1 MTSRQWIT
9 VNVGLSNTVSEISG
23 EVGRKTQS
31 FLPPTCSLRHLG
43 WGCYPWNN
51 FTPFGLKTLN
61 DVPNRWWKSL
71 TICARVSTQYRNWT
85 EGRTDGRTDKIAIS
99 VSRISML
106 TCNKRTLTVGRREH
120 SSHCSLLLGIVDD
133 QKMSVLML
141 RPTLQCGAG
150 PVQVDVQHSVAA
162 FHWRYVREPNR
173 TLCVTTQNDIVR
185 LCVFI
190 AFSYSLVTIMLVCR
204 ENIRT
209 SLYNTS
215 QDATWGIW
223 WWSRVLLFSYSVG
236 FDYRAARTHKFVNI
250 PTRPRKRSVTIQ
262 CWIRQ
267 STFNE
272 YISLV
277 ILECRNRYITLRCR
291 GNGNRKK
298 LLTDSVMSLKA
309 QQ

>member
-1 MTSRQWIT
+1 MVKKFDDMCTR
-9 VNVGLSNTVSEISG
+9 V
-23 EVGRKTQS
+23 
-31 FLPPTCSLRHLG
+31 
-43 WGCYPWNN
+43 
-51 FTPFGLKTLN
+51 
-61 DVPNRWWKSL
+61 D
-71 TICARVSTQYRNWT
+71 TIPQLDR
-85 EGRTDGRTDKIAIS
+85 RTDGRTDRQNCYISIAHQYVDMQQKNTDRWQTRAFQPLQPAPGHCWWS
-99 VSRISML
+99 EDERLDAETDTAVRRWSSSGWRSALCSSLSL
-106 TCNKRTLTVGRREH
+106 TLRTWTQP
-120 SSHCSLLLGIVDD
+120 DT
-133 QKMSVLML
+133 L
-141 RPTLQCGAG
+141 R
-150 PVQVDVQHSVAA
+150 H
-162 FHWRYVREPNR
+162 
-173 TLCVTTQNDIVR
+173 DIERHRLR

-223 WWSRVLLFSYSVG
+223 WWSRVFLFSYSVG
-236 FDYRAARTHKFVNI
+236 FDYRAVRTHKFVHI